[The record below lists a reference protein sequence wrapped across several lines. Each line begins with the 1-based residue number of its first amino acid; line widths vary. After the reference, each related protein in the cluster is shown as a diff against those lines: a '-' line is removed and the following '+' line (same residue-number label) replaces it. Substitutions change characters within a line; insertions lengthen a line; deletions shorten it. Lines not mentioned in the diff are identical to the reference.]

1 MKIRKMKKNKSPSS
15 IPNWPLFGM
24 LPSLLWNLPRLHEFV
39 TDILKLNGGTFVF
52 KGPSFTN
59 LNFILTS
66 DPANVHHIVTNNF
79 SNYPKGPEL
88 KAIMAPFGDV
98 LFNSDGDSWKTKK
111 DIVLSLIK
119 TAGFE
124 RLLMTTLRHKLADSL
139 IPVLDHHAARNHDD
153 GGVVLDLQDVMKR
166 FMFDLTCLL
175 FLGIDPECLSTSF
188 PRVPCAEAFDVLEEA
203 VVYRH
208 CVPKWVWK
216 LQRWLHVGWEGKTV
230 KAEECL
236 NGFVEERIRVKM
248 VEKRAKES
256 STVND
261 DDDDNYDFLMK
272 LIVETERLMGDCYSS
287 KFVRDIVVSSMVA
300 GRDTIAVALSWFFW
314 LVATNPGVEDK
325 ILEELD
331 RVVITQT
338 GEKEV
343 IFSSIEELNK
353 MVYLHGAIS
362 ETLRL
367 YPSVPYEPKQS
378 LKDDVLPSGHI
389 VGRNTRVL
397 VSIYSMGRME
407 DVWGKDWMEF
417 RPERWVAVRSEGN
430 NIFNNDNKKINIIHV
445 PSYKFAAFMAGP
457 RSCSGRKIAYTQ
469 MKTIISCVLRK
480 YKIDV
485 VGDHPVVPL
494 PSIMMFMRH
503 GLKVRISSRTPVSTI
518 INVVNSILPVD
529 SVE

>member
-1 MKIRKMKKNKSPSS
+1 MTIRKMKKKSPSS
-15 IPNWPLFGM
+15 IPNWPLIGM

-39 TDILKLNGGTFVF
+39 TDILKVNGGTFVF

-66 DPANVHHIVTNNF
+66 DPTNVHHIVNKNF
-79 SNYPKGPEL
+79 SNYPKGPDL

-111 DIVLSLIK
+111 EIVLSLIK

-139 IPVLDHHAARNHDD
+139 IPVLDHAARNHDD
-153 GGVVLDLQDVMKR
+153 VVLDLQDVMKR

-203 VVYRH
+203 IVYRH

-216 LQRWLHVGWEGKTV
+216 LQRWLHVGREGKTIE
-230 KAEECL
+230 AEECL

-256 STVND
+256 TSDNE
-261 DDDDNYDFLMK
+261 DNYDFLMK
-272 LIVETERLMGDCYSS
+272 LIVETERLMGTCYSS
-287 KFVRDIVVSSMVA
+287 KFARDIVVSSMVA

-314 LVATNPGVEDK
+314 LVATNSGVEEK

-331 RVVITQT
+331 RGLITQT

-343 IFSSIEELNK
+343 IFSSIEELNI

-389 VGRNTRVL
+389 VGRNARVL

-417 RPERWVAVRSEGN
+417 RPERWVAATTQMN
-430 NIFNNDNKKINIIHV
+430 DIFNNDNKKNNIIHV

-469 MKTIISCVLRK
+469 MKTIISCVLRM

-485 VGDHPVVPL
+485 VGGHPVVPL

-503 GLKVRISSRTPVSTI
+503 GLKVRVSSRIRGSTTTT
-518 INVVNSILPVD
+518 NAVNSTLPGPGQT
-529 SVE
+529 SG

>member
-248 VEKRAKES
+248 VEKRAK
-256 STVND
+256 
-261 DDDDNYDFLMK
+261 NYDFLMK

-338 GEKEV
+338 AGEKEV

-417 RPERWVAVRSEGN
+417 RPERWVAVS
-430 NIFNNDNKKINIIHV
+430 NDNKKINIIHV

>member
-1 MKIRKMKKNKSPSS
+1 
-15 IPNWPLFGM
+15 
-24 LPSLLWNLPRLHEFV
+24 
-39 TDILKLNGGTFVF
+39 
-52 KGPSFTN
+52 
-59 LNFILTS
+59 
-66 DPANVHHIVTNNF
+66 
-79 SNYPKGPEL
+79 
-88 KAIMAPFGDV
+88 
-98 LFNSDGDSWKTKK
+98 
-111 DIVLSLIK
+111 
-119 TAGFE
+119 
-124 RLLMTTLRHKLADSL
+124 
-139 IPVLDHHAARNHDD
+139 
-153 GGVVLDLQDVMKR
+153 
-166 FMFDLTCLL
+166 
-175 FLGIDPECLSTSF
+175 
-188 PRVPCAEAFDVLEEA
+188 
-203 VVYRH
+203 
-208 CVPKWVWK
+208 
-216 LQRWLHVGWEGKTV
+216 
-230 KAEECL
+230 
-236 NGFVEERIRVKM
+236 
-248 VEKRAKES
+248 
-256 STVND
+256 
-261 DDDDNYDFLMK
+261 
-272 LIVETERLMGDCYSS
+272 
-287 KFVRDIVVSSMVA
+287 MVA

-338 GEKEV
+338 GTAGEKEV

-417 RPERWVAVRSEGN
+417 RPERWVA
-430 NIFNNDNKKINIIHV
+430 NKKINIIHV